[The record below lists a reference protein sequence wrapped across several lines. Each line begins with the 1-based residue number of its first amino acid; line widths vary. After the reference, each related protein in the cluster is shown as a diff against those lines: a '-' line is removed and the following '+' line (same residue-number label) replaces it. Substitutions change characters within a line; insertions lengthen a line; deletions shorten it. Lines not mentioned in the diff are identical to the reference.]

1 MASNGLLSIVAG
13 LLDNDGTSSL
23 ASAVDRLVDFVE
35 ADHTW
40 SVRVTL
46 KHNPRRAEDSE

>member
-23 ASAVDRLVDFVE
+23 ASAVDRLVDFAQ
-35 ADHTW
+35 ADHVW

-46 KHNPRRAEDSE
+46 RHNPRRETDE